1 MTAISNEYSLPLV
14 AVSPNISNYYQELKE
29 KIMNDENIKPEKPN
43 PRLLGEYLPC
53 SRGSIRVA
61 LQKKREAKVKGKN
74 LKRIG
79 ELLVE
84 LDTITE
90 EDLKNAL
97 RQQRAD
103 RLGLCPV
110 FDSLNRTELSGISNH
125 FVETSI
131 SADQQFI
138 FEGEHDPTLYILVEG
153 KLEVFTKDDK
163 GNEIHIAFV
172 NPVEPT
178 GEMGYFQDGIR
189 TASVRAVVPSEL
201 LCAAYKNLTHYFEHV
216 PRVAH
221 AFLDVINRRQAETNK
236 RIKNAND

>member
-1 MTAISNEYSLPLV
+1 MT
-14 AVSPNISNYYQELKE
+14 
-29 KIMNDENIKPEKPN
+29 DENIKQEKPL

-61 LQKKREAKVKGKN
+61 MQKKREAKVRGKVQ
-74 LKRIG
+74 KRIG
-79 ELLVE
+79 ELLVD

-110 FDSLNRTELSGISNH
+110 FESLSRTELSGISNH
-125 FVETSI
+125 FSEISL

-138 FEGEHDPTLYILVEG
+138 FEGEHEPTLYILVEG
-153 KLEVFTKDDK
+153 KLEVFTKDNK

-172 NPVEPT
+172 SPVEPI

-189 TASVRAVVPSEL
+189 TASVRAVIPCEL

-221 AFLDVINRRQAETNK
+221 AFLDVINRRQVETNE
-236 RIKNAND
+236 RLKNAND